1 VIANFKS
8 KALSDFWE
16 TGKARG
22 FNPNYTGKVRLVL
35 DALEEAEAVEAL
47 DVPGFG
53 LHPLKGDRKGQWA
66 IMVSRNW
73 RVTFRFEEGNA
84 CDVEYEDYH

>member
-1 VIANFKS
+1 MIANFKS

-16 TGKARG
+16 TGQARG